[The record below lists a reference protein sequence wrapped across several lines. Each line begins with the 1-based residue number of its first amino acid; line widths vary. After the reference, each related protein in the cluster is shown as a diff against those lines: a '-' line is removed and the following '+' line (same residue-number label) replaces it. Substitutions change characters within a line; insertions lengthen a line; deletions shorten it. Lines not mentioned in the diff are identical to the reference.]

1 MEERLKKLEKESKL
15 LIEKAKNLT
24 DIEDARIKYLGRKGE
39 IPALMKGIKDLP
51 SQEKKKIGQ
60 FLNKLRSELEELIKA
75 RSNDVGNLNKSLEA
89 KSGATDITLP
99 GKGVPR
105 GRPHTITQIMEQVKG
120 IFLRLGYSVAE
131 GPDVETDYYNFEALN
146 MPPHHAARDMWSTL
160 YISDK
165 ALLRT
170 HTSPVQIRVM
180 EKKKPPL
187 AIIAPGRV
195 YRRDADITHSPVF
208 HQLEGLFVD
217 KNITFAD
224 LKGTLITFLRELF
237 GSSRK
242 VRFRPSYFPFT
253 EPSAEV
259 DVECI
264 LCGGLGCRTCSQ
276 TGWLEILG
284 AGMVDPNVFE
294 SVGYDPEVYS
304 GFAFGMGIERIA
316 MLKFGIDDIRVFFDN
331 DMRFLKQF

>member
-1 MEERLKKLEKESKL
+1 MEERLKKLEKESKSL
-15 LIEKAKNLT
+15 LEKSRSLNEIENL
-24 DIEDARIKYLGRKGE
+24 RIRFLGRKGE
-39 IPALMKGIKDLP
+39 ISSLLKGLKDLP
-51 SQEKKKIGQ
+51 PPEKKKIGQ
-60 FLNKLRSELEELIKA
+60 FLNKLKAELEEGVKA
-75 RSNDVGNLNKSLEA
+75 KINEIESLEQDKKE
-89 KSGATDITLP
+89 KSKALDITLP
-99 GKGVPR
+99 GKVIER
-105 GRPHTITQIMEQVKG
+105 GRPHPITQVMEEVKS
-120 IFLRLGYSVAE
+120 IFLRLGYSIAE

-146 MPPHHAARDMWSTL
+146 MPPNHAARDMWSTL
-160 YISDK
+160 YVTEKTI
-165 ALLRT
+165 LRT
-170 HTSPVQIRVM
+170 HTSPVQVRVM

-187 AIIAPGRV
+187 AIIALGRV

-208 HQLEGLFVD
+208 HQVEGLFVD

-224 LKGTLITFLRELF
+224 LKGTLTVFLRELF

-264 LCGGLGCRTCSQ
+264 LCGGLGCRTCSE

-284 AGMVDPNVFE
+284 AGMVDPNVFKY
-294 SVGYDPEVYS
+294 VHYDAEKYS
-304 GFAFGMGIERIA
+304 GFAFGLGIERIA

-331 DMRFLKQF
+331 DLRFLKQF